1 MQMKRNIDA
10 KAFSDTLEPSFQL
23 QGLVANRELGS
34 SHLRQSFRAGDR
46 YNSGRR
52 TSINR
57 VMDLIG
63 FGKSGGK
70 NLSDAIETRVTRST
84 VAKDLRINSV
94 NSHNQLMHHSLRRL
108 PALLEEFSFDLQ
120 GTDKIFSAAW
130 ISDTQVLLGT
140 KCQNL
145 ILLDI
150 NTGKKIKLPGMTAI
164 STDQPYNSHTY
175 GIHAISTNP
184 SKTILAV
191 GAGRPDDPTDDFD
204 IQLFE
209 IPSFHPLGVLRGHTD
224 IIFSFHWIDD
234 STLVSG
240 ARDRSLKIWNIAETL
255 SEEYV
260 SKTFLAN
267 LKLFSPQA
275 SQIEHEDKIRD
286 LALDRST
293 ETCYSLSSDGYV
305 KIWDCSRMS
314 VTSSVSLIHTNETV
328 CLALDSDR
336 HIVTVGSQSHLSIID
351 PRVSQI
357 VHIFE
362 SLDEGWGVRSMSV
375 NSGLLSIGGGM
386 GKVSFYDL
394 RAHRYLSWE
403 GDQGINGEKLQDCL
417 QVSKG
422 WLCKDEVFQR
432 HFHNLQVSNA
442 IYTLMYDQSF
452 GKLFVAGG
460 PLQLNLKGSMAGL
473 WQ

>member
-1 MQMKRNIDA
+1 MKRNINTMT
-10 KAFSDTLEPSFQL
+10 FSEVPEPNFQL
-23 QGLVANRELGS
+23 QGLVANREIGS
-34 SHLRQSFRAGDR
+34 SHLQQHLQVESRDSFNRK
-46 YNSGRR
+46 
-52 TSINR
+52 TSMKR

-63 FGKSGGK
+63 FGLPGV
-70 NLSDAIETRVTRST
+70 NNPSDAIEARVTRSS
-84 VAKDLRINSV
+84 VAKELRVNSV
-94 NSHNQLMHHSLRRL
+94 NPHNQLMHHSLRRL
-108 PALLEEFSFDLQ
+108 PARLEEFSFDLE
-120 GTDKIFSAAW
+120 GVDKIFSATW
-130 ISDTQVLLGT
+130 ISDDQVLLGT

-145 ILLDI
+145 ILLDV
-150 NTGKKIKLPGMTAI
+150 NTVKKIKLPGMTAVQ
-164 STDQPYNSHTY
+164 TDQPYNSHTY
-175 GIHAISTNP
+175 GIHAIASNP

-191 GAGRPDDPTDDFD
+191 GAGRPDEPTDDFD

-209 IPSFHPLGVLRGHTD
+209 IPSFHPIGVLRGHTD

-240 ARDRSLKIWNIAETL
+240 ARDRSLKIWNIDETL
-255 SEEYV
+255 SQDYV

-267 LKLFSPQA
+267 LKLFTPQA

-286 LALDRST
+286 LALDRSLDT
-293 ETCYSLSSDGYV
+293 VYSLSSDGYV

-336 HIVTVGSQSHLSIID
+336 HIVTVGSQSHLSVID
-351 PRVSQI
+351 PRVGQI
-357 VHIFE
+357 VHIFD

-375 NSGLLSIGGGM
+375 HSGLLTVGGGM

-394 RAHRYLSWE
+394 RAHRYLSWQQDQSIG
-403 GDQGINGEKLQDCL
+403 GDKMQNCL

-442 IYTLMYDQSF
+442 IYTLMYDHSF